1 MKIYLIANTVE
12 PALDHGVAP
21 DKKKVGSDAE
31 PADASLAVELAAAP
45 AGVGV
50 VATSPA
56 LTPERGASVT
66 QAERTASE
74 RTPTR
79 EERTED
85 M

>member
-1 MKIYLIANTVE
+1 MLSLLAVAVAA
-12 PALDHGVAP
+12 ALEAGVAA
-21 DKKKVGSDAE
+21 DAEAVGSDAE

-56 LTPERGASVT
+56 LTPERGASLT